1 MSKKFNKCGE
11 VKDFNFFYTKKERR
25 IGKGA
30 ENGYRGKCKTCMASS
45 DKIRSDATKERR
57 AFTGKL
63 WRSANKEKKA
73 ATTKAW
79 YQANREQLL
88 ATAREWRKANRDKC
102 NAGKAKRRAAKLLRT
117 VSWANMKAI
126 KDIYAE
132 ARRLEKATGIAMH
145 VDHILPLQGKMVSG
159 LHVETN
165 LQILTWCENI
175 SKSNNFKP

>member
-1 MSKKFNKCGE
+1 MNKKCTKCGE
-11 VKDFNFFYTKKERR
+11 VKELEGFSKRSRNKD
-25 IGKGA
+25 
-30 ENGYRGKCKTCMASS
+30 GYRGTC
-45 DKIRSDATKERR
+45 RLCAT
-57 AFTGKL
+57 AM
-63 WRSANKEKKA
+63 S
-73 ATTKAW
+73 KAW
-79 YQANREQLL
+79 QAANRERQAAHSKAWRIKNKEHIKEYARDNKEHKL
-88 ATAREWRKANRDKC
+88 AMSKAWKVNNSDRL
-102 NAGKAKRRAAKLLRT
+102 NFYTAKRRAAKLLRT

-165 LQILTWCENI
+165 LQLLTWCENI

>member
-1 MSKKFNKCGE
+1 MSKKCNKCGE
-11 VKDFNFFYTKKERR
+11 IKELEGFSKRDRNKD
-25 IGKGA
+25 
-30 ENGYRGKCKTCMASS
+30 GYRGTCRLCATAMSKAWQAANRERQAAYV
-45 DKIRSDATKERR
+45 KVWRSKNKEHIKEYERATKER
-57 AFTGKL
+57 K
-63 WRSANKEKKA
+63 SATN
-73 ATTKAW
+73 KAW
-79 YQANREQLL
+79 KVNNSDRLNFY
-88 ATAREWRKANRDKC
+88 T
-102 NAGKAKRRAAKLLRT
+102 AKRRAAKLLRT

-145 VDHILPLQGKMVSG
+145 VDHILPLQGLLVSG